1 MGCTSRSLSLPPRDP
16 PVLAASNEIWVRTP
30 QLLDTLRL
38 YFAVPRG
45 DPAAL
50 PRRVLV
56 PEWLWVTDATET
68 HVWGV
73 RWDTLGAPHIVGR
86 RLVPPVE

>member
-1 MGCTSRSLSLPPRDP
+1 M
-16 PVLAASNEIWVRTP
+16 
-30 QLLDTLRL
+30 
-38 YFAVPRG
+38 YYAVPRG
-45 DPAAL
+45 DRTGL

-73 RWDTLGAPHIVGR
+73 QRDSLGRPLIIGR
-86 RLVPPVE
+86 RLVPPSR